1 MKLDAKIIF
10 ERQNM
15 PGMVGAQKSANY
27 CYSYGKKLVAF
38 LAVVSILVP
47 IISNVLLLIFT
58 NQILANVLSVIALCC
73 FLIAEILRS
82 QVKKYKFYGAGLQ
95 QYFDEFVFGL
105 KNSCKKYLQESK
117 LSSDQRLA
125 LLKKYE
131 HEDNEPFLNWYSDYS
146 KLPYEKAVY
155 HCQKENLRWDKKL
168 REKYLWVLVA
178 SLSIIIIAIV
188 IHAVLNNQSTNELVA
203 IILSGIPVISY
214 LFNGVKKLVKDIK
227 NQNDIMD
234 CIERLEVKMNS
245 SKEIWDEIEELQVE
259 IFRYRKTN
267 YLIPNWFYKLYKNTM
282 QQEEDYIAQKISGE
296 NNESNDKD
304 KN

>member
-1 MKLDAKIIF
+1 MNLETKSIY

-15 PGMVGAQKSANY
+15 PGLVEAQKAAHY
-27 CYSYGKKLVAF
+27 CYSHGKKLVAF

-58 NQILANVLSVIALCC
+58 NEILASVLSVIALCC

-131 HEDNEPFLNWYSDYS
+131 H
-146 KLPYEKAVY
+146 
-155 HCQKENLRWDKKL
+155 
-168 REKYLWVLVA
+168 
-178 SLSIIIIAIV
+178 
-188 IHAVLNNQSTNELVA
+188 
-203 IILSGIPVISY
+203 
-214 LFNGVKKLVKDIK
+214 
-227 NQNDIMD
+227 
-234 CIERLEVKMNS
+234 
-245 SKEIWDEIEELQVE
+245 
-259 IFRYRKTN
+259 
-267 YLIPNWFYKLYKNTM
+267 
-282 QQEEDYIAQKISGE
+282 
-296 NNESNDKD
+296 
-304 KN
+304 

>member
-15 PGMVGAQKSANY
+15 PGMVGAQKSANH

-58 NQILANVLSVIALCC
+58 NEILASVLSVIALCC

-105 KNSCKKYLQESK
+105 KNSCKKYLQGPK
-117 LSSDQRLA
+117 LSLEQRLV

-131 HEDNEPFLNWYSDYS
+131 NKNNEPFLNWYSDYS

-168 REKYLWVLVA
+168 REKYLWFLVA

-188 IHAVLNNQSTNELVA
+188 IHAVLNNQSTNEFVA

-234 CIERLEVKMNS
+234 CIERLESKLHS
-245 SKEIWDEIEELQVE
+245 SKEIWDEIEEIQVE
-259 IFRYRKTN
+259 IFKYRKTN

-282 QQEEDYIAQKISGE
+282 QEEEDYIAQKISGKSY
-296 NNESNDKD
+296 ESNDKE